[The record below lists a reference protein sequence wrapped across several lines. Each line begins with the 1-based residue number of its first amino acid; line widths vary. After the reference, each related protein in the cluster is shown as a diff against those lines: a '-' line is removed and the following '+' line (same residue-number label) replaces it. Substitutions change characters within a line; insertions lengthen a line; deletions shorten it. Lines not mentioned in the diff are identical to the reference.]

1 MLGYNVPYM
10 DAPLTTKIG
19 ILVIGSEILDGLVLD
34 TNSQWIINQLKA
46 LKLQVHQKMTVRDEI
61 PEISRGLR
69 RLVANGCNLVFTTGG
84 LGPTHDDKTLLGV
97 ANAFELSMELNDEAL
112 KIVTRQYSDLHKRGV
127 IDNSEITEPRR
138 KMAVLPRNAKPLD
151 NRVGGAP
158 GVLLDVDG
166 AQIISLPGVP
176 GELMWIFDNQL
187 LSLLKGKVEG
197 TFAEELIY
205 LPLRDESTLA
215 PIIDDV
221 MKDVPGVYIKS
232 MVKPYGESGIRLWIS
247 AGGQS
252 QPEVEERVNRV
263 ANLLIKRCEEK
274 LPNG

>member
-1 MLGYNVPYM
+1 M
-10 DAPLTTKIG
+10 TTQIG
-19 ILVIGSEILDGLVLD
+19 ILVVGSEILDGLVLD

-46 LKLQVHQKMTVRDEI
+46 LKLQVRQKMTVRDEVQ
-61 PEISRGLR
+61 EISRALR

-84 LGPTHDDKTLLGV
+84 LGPTHDDKTLMGV
-97 ANAFELSMELNDEAL
+97 AMAFDLPMQLNDEAL
-112 KIVTRQYSDLHKRGV
+112 EIVTRQYSDMHKRGV
-127 IDNSEITEPRR
+127 IEDSEITAARR
-138 KMAVLPRNAKPLD
+138 KMAVLPKGSQPLD

-158 GVLLDVDG
+158 GVLLDLEG
-166 AQIISLPGVP
+166 TQIISLPGVP

-197 TFAEELIY
+197 AFAEEVIY

-215 PIIDDV
+215 PIIDEV

-252 QPEVEERVNRV
+252 QAEVEERVSRV
-263 ANLLIKRCEEK
+263 ANLLIRRCEEQ
-274 LPNG
+274 LPYG